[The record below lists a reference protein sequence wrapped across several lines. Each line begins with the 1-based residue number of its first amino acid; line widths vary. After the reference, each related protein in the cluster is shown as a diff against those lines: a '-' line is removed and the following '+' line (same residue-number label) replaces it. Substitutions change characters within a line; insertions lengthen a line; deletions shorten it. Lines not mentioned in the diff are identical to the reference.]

1 MVLEVVLVVL
11 EVVLVVLEVTGPQV
25 SLVKFQTRLS
35 LRPDLYSTGTTYRET
50 KEDPKITPEIDLNH
64 LKPFFK
70 HPQHPPRQYRVS

>member
-35 LRPDLYSTGTTYRET
+35 LRPDLYSTA
-50 KEDPKITPEIDLNH
+50 PPID
-64 LKPFFK
+64 KVTS
-70 HPQHPPRQYRVS
+70 Q